1 MGSIHKYVTHV
12 VLRTQHRYSVKYEE
26 YFCNL
31 YIQNSSR
38 CSKARS
44 QTIMGS
50 IHKYVTHVV
59 LRTQHRYSVKYEEYT

>member
-1 MGSIHKYVTHV
+1 
-12 VLRTQHRYSVKYEE
+12 L
-26 YFCNL
+26 FCFSYTL

-59 LRTQHRYSVKYEEYT
+59 LRTQHRYSVKYEESILFFLHPVYSK